1 MTFTWTMLPYL
12 LAIAAI
18 VGFCFWKPDFPKRL
32 APKLGLKSERGEK
45 TFLVVYWITIPV
57 VIHRLMTAMLQA

>member
-1 MTFTWTMLPYL
+1 MLPYL

-18 VGFCFWKPDFPKRL
+18 VAFCFWKPDFPKRL
-32 APKLGLKSERGEK
+32 APKLSLKSERSK
-45 TFLVVYWITIPV
+45 KIFLVVYWITIPV

>member
-12 LAIAAI
+12 LAIATI
-18 VGFCFWKPDFPKRL
+18 IGFCFWKPDFPKNL

-45 TFLVVYWITIPV
+45 IFLFAYWITIPV
-57 VIHRLMTAMLQA
+57 ILHRLMTVMLQS